1 MEKSFNKR
9 YDKFIQSIDELLI
22 AMNEDGWNLEYSGG
36 DRISVLTD
44 GRVFVRSEVVAVA
57 AFERLY
63 MDRGVHMSSF
73 YFEKNADRYITKV
86 SFSVKFWK
94 RPRISGSRM
103 REIMNSKRLV
113 DDRVQPMIDYVKS
126 VWRTPGVVR
135 ARCGCGGKGRFI
147 HKPRLHEVHFQV
159 GYGTTENNYATC
171 IVFPDYIIVED

>member
-1 MEKSFNKR
+1 MEKNFNKR
-9 YDKFIQSIDELLI
+9 YDKYIQSIDELLLV
-22 AMNEDGWNLEYSGG
+22 MNKDGWDLEYSGG
-36 DRISVLTD
+36 DVISVTNRID
-44 GRVFVRSEVVAVA
+44 TRSEVVAVA
-57 AFERLY
+57 ALDRLY
-63 MDRGVHMSSF
+63 MDRGVRIGS
-73 YFEKNADRYITKV
+73 YRFEKNSDGYITKV
-86 SFSVKFWK
+86 SFQVKFWK

-113 DDRVQPMIDYVKS
+113 DDRVQPLIDYVKS

>member
-1 MEKSFNKR
+1 MERNFNKR
-9 YDKFIQSIDELLI
+9 YDKFIQSIDELLL
-22 AMNEDGWNLEYSGG
+22 AMNEDGWDLEYSGG
-36 DRISVLTD
+36 DVISVTN
-44 GRVFVRSEVVAVA
+44 GVYTRSEVVAVA
-57 AFERLY
+57 SLDRLY
-63 MDRGVHMSSF
+63 MDRGVRMGSF
-73 YFEKNADRYITKV
+73 SFEKDADRYITKI

-94 RPRISGSRM
+94 RPRISESRM
-103 REIMNSKRLV
+103 REIMNSKRFV
-113 DDRVQPMIDYVKS
+113 DDRVQPLIDYVKS